1 MRRDFPQK
9 VKAQAFLRAAGFCE
23 GKNCGARLTVGKV
36 NYDHDLPD
44 DLGGEPTLE
53 NCKVLCLVCHKE
65 KTKTLD
71 MPRIAK
77 GRRIRKREA
86 GIKKR
91 STFAC
96 SRDSK
101 FKKRMDGTVVLR

>member
-1 MRRDFPQK
+1 MRQEFSPK
-9 VKAQAFLRAAGFCE
+9 VKAQAFQRADGRCE
-23 GKNCGARLTVGKV
+23 GKNCGARLTVGKFA
-36 NYDHDLPD
+36 YDHDRAD

-65 KTKTLD
+65 KTRSFD

-77 GRRIRKREA
+77 GRRIRKREM

-91 STFAC
+91 SSFAC
-96 SRDSK
+96 SRQSRW
-101 FKKRMDGTVVLR
+101 KKKINGEVVLR

>member
-1 MRRDFPQK
+1 MRREFPQK
-9 VKAQAFLRAAGFCE
+9 VQAEAFKRASGKCE
-23 GKNCGARLTVGKV
+23 GSGCGARLSVGRFH
-36 NYDHDLPD
+36 YDHDLPD
-44 DLGGEPTLE
+44 NLGGEPTLE
-53 NCKVLCLVCHKE
+53 NCKVLCIVCHKE

-77 GRRIRKREA
+77 GRRIRKREM

-91 STFAC
+91 SSFAC

-101 FKKRMDGTVVLR
+101 FKKKLNGEVVLR